1 MPAHNRLRPN
11 DRHRIE
17 HTRYEPVEPYEDKAV
32 EPAEGRALMAT
43 PTQQYIQLL
52 TKRYH
57 LCLKRLSRPEE
68 VDDHPL
74 EQIQELEHPEFMAR
88 FGPSRRADGICDRD
102 SRILCLEPRLRS
114 ERRDQDG
121 QNEPE
126 QPVH

>member
-43 PTQQYIQLL
+43 PTQQYIQLM

-57 LCLKRLSRPEE
+57 LCLKRPSRPEE
-68 VDDHPL
+68 VDDHPR
-74 EQIQELEHPEFMAR
+74 EQIPRSSWPDSDPHAKLTEFAT
-88 FGPSRRADGICDRD
+88 GTGEAKGLV
-102 SRILCLEPRLRS
+102 ILRTE
-114 ERRDQDG
+114 EAG
-121 QNEPE
+121 
-126 QPVH
+126 